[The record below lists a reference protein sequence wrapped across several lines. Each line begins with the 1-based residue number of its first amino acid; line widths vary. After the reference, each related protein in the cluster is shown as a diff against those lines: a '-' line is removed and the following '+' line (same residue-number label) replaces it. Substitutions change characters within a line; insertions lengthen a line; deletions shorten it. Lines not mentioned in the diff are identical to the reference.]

1 MEQNISMQTKRVK
14 TIHKEL
20 LLNGGDLDLY
30 LDLFLTD
37 ENGKTEKVLT
47 KKADSIL
54 ANFLRILYI
63 QMSRDR
69 RDNVMGGTFY
79 CLRATYTA
87 SSATSPYITGL
98 SAGVS
103 NKIRITFNTVTLD
116 PVNTTGLI
124 TLGGFQGISIDGQYT
139 FTRIDAFTID
149 LEGTTYSAGWT
160 TGTGGVAIYVPVIG
174 MYGPSYHSFYS
185 QGIVIGSGSTAVT
198 VDDQLLEKQIPSIAT
213 QGGLTYN
220 TSTISQDTSDATSA
234 QITFTR
240 TFTNNTPNTT
250 QVNEIGMLM
259 YGGRNTGTYYTFLT
273 MRDIIT
279 GGVNVATGKTLT
291 VNYRIKTTLG
301 TGTDPGGFLSSFM
314 RLLYRMCSGLSRAA
328 FDITN
333 TSRSYINDAGTFNVL
348 SCGGINKTKYYDAIE
363 GYKCGVVIGTGNTAV
378 SMSDYYLGTPI
389 VHGTGSGQM
398 LYYGGFAEGFTI
410 GAGYA
415 QFNISKAIEN
425 NSGGTITIKEYILTG
440 SSDQQT
446 SNPQDYYD
454 NLYYQYTLT
463 RNVLTTPVN
472 VLDGEILKVVYT
484 VKVVV

>member
-1 MEQNISMQTKRVK
+1 MEQNISMQTKHVK

-47 KKADSIL
+47 KKADSLL
-54 ANFLRILYI
+54 ANFLRMLYI
-63 QMSRDR
+63 QMGRDI

-79 CLRATYTA
+79 TLRNTITAATP
-87 SSATSPYITGL
+87 SSNITSI
-98 SAGVS
+98 SAGVG
-103 NKIRITFNTVTLD
+103 NKIRLTFQNSVINSSD
-116 PVNTTGLI
+116 TTGLI

-139 FTRIDAFTID
+139 FTRISDWVID

-160 TGTGGVAIYVPVIG
+160 TGTGGVAIYIPVTKIG
-174 MYGPSYHSFYS
+174 NPSYQTFYS
-185 QGIVIGSGSTAVT
+185 QGILVGSGSTAVA
-198 VDDQLLEKQIPSIAT
+198 VDDQLLEKQIPDIST

-220 TSTISQDTSDATSA
+220 TSTVSQDTSDATSA

-259 YGGRNTGTYYTFLT
+259 YGGVSGTNYYTYLV
-273 MRDIIT
+273 MRDVIA

-301 TGTDPGGFLSSFM
+301 TGTDPGGFLASFM
-314 RLLYRMCSGLSRAA
+314 RLLYRMCSRVQRAV
-328 FDITN
+328 FDINN
-333 TSRSYINDAGTFNVL
+333 TSRSYREDATTFNTIKN
-348 SCGGINKTKYYDAIE
+348 GGMNKTGYYDEEE
-363 GYKCGVVIGTGNTAV
+363 GYKHGIVIGTGNTAV

-398 LYYGGFAEGFTI
+398 LYYGGFAEGFTV

-425 NSGGTITIKEYILTG
+425 NSGGTITVKEYILTG
-440 SSDQQT
+440 NSDNNTSSATDQWT
-446 SNPQDYYD
+446 YPRY
-454 NLYYQYTLT
+454 LYTLT